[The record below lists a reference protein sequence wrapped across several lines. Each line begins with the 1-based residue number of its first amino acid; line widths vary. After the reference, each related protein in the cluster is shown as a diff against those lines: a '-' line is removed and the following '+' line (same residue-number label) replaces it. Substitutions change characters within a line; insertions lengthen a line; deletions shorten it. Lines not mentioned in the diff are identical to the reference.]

1 MGVDMLLLLYFT
13 LERQKSGGEF
23 PLSRTTCSC
32 TLEGF
37 SSDVLHVFFE
47 LRFKPN

>member
-1 MGVDMLLLLYFT
+1 MGVDMLLHYFT
-13 LERQKSGGEF
+13 LERQNSGGEF
-23 PLSRTTCSC
+23 LFSRTTCSC

-47 LRFKPN
+47 FRFKTN